1 MRTNHLSTM
10 ATATLSTRVTK
21 LEKAVASIVK
31 SAQPKQATAGGWR
44 MSVGMFDGDEVM
56 KQIIERGA
64 AIRRAEGR
72 KAKRG

>member
-1 MRTNHLSTM
+1 MPTV
-10 ATATLSTRVTK
+10 TLSTRVTK
-21 LEKAVASIVK
+21 LEKAVASIIN
-31 SAQPKQATAGGWR
+31 SAEPQQPAAGGWR
-44 MSVGMFDGDEVM
+44 KSVGMFDGDEVM